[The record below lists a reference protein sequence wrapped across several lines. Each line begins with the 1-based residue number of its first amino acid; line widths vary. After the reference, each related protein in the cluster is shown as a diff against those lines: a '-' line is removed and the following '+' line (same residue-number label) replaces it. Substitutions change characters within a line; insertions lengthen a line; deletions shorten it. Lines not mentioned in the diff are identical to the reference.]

1 MALTYEIVPDAPPGT
16 LRAVDPERGIDRIVF
31 DRRKAEELGQGAP
44 APAPAAPMPE
54 APSGPVIPV
63 PNSTGDA
70 ARVPST
76 PAMPPPVSDT
86 AAQAWG
92 AAQEPAPAP
101 IVRASG
107 APPPPP
113 AAPAGTVLTKAKV
126 EPGQPGYTY
135 DKAAEEQRGEAL
147 LDQTVELQRR
157 ADATD
162 VVRREQEIELQRQ
175 REDAQR
181 REAEQAAKATR
192 YERELEQVV
201 KRDVS
206 ARAIEENRGFFGS
219 ILGLVGQTL
228 GYLSTPDSGFGRL
241 QTALERR
248 TERELAMQREDKE
261 SAINRLT
268 KQLGSAQQA
277 ENHYRA
283 QAYATTAD
291 ILETKLQ
298 RLGVADQFADRIQA
312 LRDGAMAYNEAAK
325 AASFGK
331 AGQATYEFER
341 PKPTGT
347 GAAAPKLNNAMTQRL
362 EKIGLTPEKW
372 TKGLDGKVVAGQ
384 NSETIAQAADTTR
397 MIDADINLL
406 ESIAAAN
413 GGKLPQKGTI
423 NIPDFLVPKLSQMG
437 FESGMQ
443 AEQVGQLLNGYVNRQ
458 ARSYGGAITDSD
470 RNSAELEVGTSTE
483 GLRFYLNR
491 LRDKNNRAIRTALSQ
506 QFPGAGNEVF
516 SLLLEDSS
524 ANEGVPQAAPIPF
537 EKKNAPPVSSGTNGA
552 KPPEK
557 TQGRSL
563 ESMTGLDE
571 RDAEERKRKAKIQ
584 AEADRTA
591 RRQRLERF
599 LQ

>member
-54 APSGPVIPV
+54 ASSRPVIQI

-126 EPGQPGYTY
+126 EPGQAGYTY

-147 LDQTVELQRR
+147 LEQTVELQRR

-175 REDAQR
+175 REDAER

-206 ARAIEENRGFFGS
+206 ARAIEENRGFFSS

-372 TKGLDGKVVAGQ
+372 TKGLDGKVLAG
-384 NSETIAQAADTTR
+384 NSHTISPTIAQAADTTR
-397 MIDADINLL
+397 QIDADISLF
-406 ESIAAAN
+406 ESLAAAN
-413 GGKLPQKGTI
+413 GGKLPNKGAI
-423 NIPDFLVPKLSQMG
+423 NIPQSLVPKLAQMG

-443 AEQVGQLLNGYVNRQ
+443 AEQVYQLLDGYVNHQ

-470 RNSAELEVGTSTE
+470 RESAQKEVGSSTE
-483 GLRFYLNR
+483 GLRFYLKR

-537 EKKNAPPVSSGTNGA
+537 EKKNAPEAAPVAREQSDDEKRQAENRRKLRERVTSFFDEPSPVRAPRYGGA
-552 KPPEK
+552 K
-557 TQGRSL
+557 
-563 ESMTGLDE
+563 
-571 RDAEERKRKAKIQ
+571 
-584 AEADRTA
+584 
-591 RRQRLERF
+591 
-599 LQ
+599 